1 MASYEGSNGAVK
13 LLDGTGTLTAVAQV
27 RTWSITVARDTVE
40 DTSMGDSYRTYK
52 KGLQNWSG
60 TMDIVYDDTTSSEV
74 NSAVSPDTDTV
85 ITGEF
90 YPDASVVTTK
100 FAGELIVTSF
110 AITASYDGLVT
121 ASVAFQGTGALSAAK
136 YSA

>member
-13 LLDGTGTLTAVAQV
+13 LLSGSGTATAVAQV
-27 RTWSITVARDTVE
+27 RSWSITIARDTVE

-60 TMDIVYDDTTSSEV
+60 TMDIVYDDTTSAEV
-74 NSAVSPDTDTV
+74 NEAISPDTDAV
-85 ITGEF
+85 VTGDF
-90 YPDASVVTTK
+90 YPDVSVTATK
-100 FAGELIVTSF
+100 FSGTLIITSF
-110 AITASYDGLVT
+110 AVTASYDGLVT
-121 ASVAFQGTGALSAAK
+121 ASVAFQGTGALSAAT

>member
-27 RTWSITVARDTVE
+27 RSWNISIARDTVE
-40 DTSMGDSYRTYK
+40 DTAMGDSYRTFK

-60 TMDIVYDDTTSSEV
+60 SMDIVYDDSTSSEV
-74 NSAVSPDTDTV
+74 NAAISPDTDTV

-90 YPDASVVTTK
+90 FPDVSVTATK
-100 FAGELIVTSF
+100 FAGTLIVTEF

-121 ASVAFQGTGALSAAK
+121 ASVSFQGTGALSAAT

>member
-13 LLDGTGTLTAVAQV
+13 LLSGSGTATAVAQV
-27 RTWSITVARDTVE
+27 RSWSITVARDTVE

-60 TMDIVYDDTTSSEV
+60 TMDIVYDDSTSAEV
-74 NSAVSPDTDTV
+74 QEAINPDTDAV
-85 ITGEF
+85 ISGDF
-90 YPDASVVTTK
+90 YPDVSVTATK
-100 FAGELIVTSF
+100 FAGNLIITSF

-121 ASVAFQGTGALSAAK
+121 ASVAFQGTGELSTAT